1 MLYSQQVIVL
11 KRAFLALL
19 LFVFA
24 AFAPAQVRPEF
35 EVASVRI
42 MPPDGNSESYMPTL
56 DIAPGGTLHIL
67 NRRLDEIITLA
78 YNIGL
83 KQVSGP
89 RWLTEPTTDP
99 TLVTHY
105 EILAKVPGDAKKDQI
120 PLMLQKLLEDRFK
133 LQVHREPRDMQ
144 VYVLGVGKGGS
155 QLLTSVPN
163 EKRKPGCARVVS
175 GQVGAAADC
184 YNVTAAQLAQQLQS
198 LAPGYFREGPI
209 VDRTGLPG
217 AYDLRLEWMMQ
228 QQLDAGMSGPT
239 MFEAL
244 EKVGLKLEKKRDA
257 AEMLIVDHCEQ
268 TPTEN

>member
-1 MLYSQQVIVL
+1 L
-11 KRAFLALL
+11 KLAFPALL
-19 LFVFA
+19 LLALV
-24 AFAPAQVRPEF
+24 AFAQVQVRPEF
-35 EVASVRI
+35 EVATVKI
-42 MPPDGNSESYMPTL
+42 MPPDSSSESYMPTL

-83 KQVSGP
+83 RQVSGP

-99 TLVTHY
+99 SLVTHY

-144 VYVLGVGKGGS
+144 VYVLGVGKAGAK
-155 QLLTSVPN
+155 LVTSVPN
-163 EKRKPGCARVVS
+163 DKRKPGCARVVS
-175 GQVGAAADC
+175 GEVGAAADC
-184 YNVTAAQLAQQLQS
+184 YNVTAAQFAQQLQS

-209 VDRTGLPG
+209 VDRTDLTGT
-217 AYDLRLEWMMQ
+217 YDLRLEWMMQ
-228 QQLDAGMSGPT
+228 QQLDAGMTGPT
-239 MFEAL
+239 MFEAV
-244 EKVGLKLEKKRDA
+244 EKLGLKLEKKRDS

-268 TPTEN
+268 MPTEN